1 MLAEAVR
8 SRRVTALAFVLAILI
23 APSMRVDAGDEPALA
38 RVTPD
43 AEWNA
48 VFDRTEGW
56 TGADCAGSVDLG
68 DGRTLWMFG
77 DTWVGK
83 RQPGAQMVN
92 NSIAVHPTD
101 KSAPWRPPDPRRVQF
116 VWGPRDKN
124 GKETAWAVPPPI
136 PGDAASAHDWLWCN
150 GGGVVG
156 GTRDGQRPR
165 LIVFFFRVRS
175 DPHGKGVWAFTTVG
189 TCFAVI
195 DNVADPP
202 ERWRPNVYD
211 MPRLSINI
219 HDERGKRLRL
229 VGDDKE
235 FLWGMSASREKSVS
249 DEASHVLVFGTL
261 NKKGEW
267 DTSLVLARTPSAKIG
282 FEFFAGKDWR
292 PEIESS
298 AKPIA
303 GGLVSEFSV
312 EEVSTRNGPIWVL
325 IQSEPFLGKHIFART
340 APKPEGPWSE
350 RRMIYTVPDV
360 AASRAYFTY
369 AAKGHAPLSRP
380 GELLVTYLVNSQN
393 FADVVCDTTI
403 YHPKFVRVPLAVIL
417 GK

>member
-1 MLAEAVR
+1 M
-8 SRRVTALAFVLAILI
+8 
-23 APSMRVDAGDEPALA
+23 
-38 RVTPD
+38 
-43 AEWNA
+43 
-48 VFDRTEGW
+48 
-56 TGADCAGSVDLG
+56 
-68 DGRTLWMFG
+68 
-77 DTWVGK
+77 
-83 RQPGAQMVN
+83 
-92 NSIAVHPTD
+92 
-101 KSAPWRPPDPRRVQF
+101 
-116 VWGPRDKN
+116 
-124 GKETAWAVPPPI
+124 
-136 PGDAASAHDWLWCN
+136 
-150 GGGVVG
+150 
-156 GTRDGQRPR
+156 
-165 LIVFFFRVRS
+165 
-175 DPHGKGVWAFTTVG
+175 
-189 TCFAVI
+189 
-195 DNVADPP
+195 
-202 ERWRPNVYD
+202 
-211 MPRLSINI
+211 
-219 HDERGKRLRL
+219 
-229 VGDDKE
+229 
-235 FLWGMSASREKSVS
+235 
-249 DEASHVLVFGTL
+249 FGTL